1 MNYKPSSD
9 APEWLSD
16 KGVINEVLFC
26 KEFTEFY
33 PMKYI
38 DNKFI
43 TVDGETTLDKVSAQ
57 VGNMLIP
64 YVSTSLARKVKS
76 LTDALKLYCHTDKL
90 INCSDEIHLSNGILK
105 TNGRFIPEKRFC
117 VNRLNVHYKQNQ
129 TEATVFLNFLSDMLE
144 DEDII
149 TLQEYLGYCLIPSTR
164 GQSMLFIIGNGGEG
178 KSRIG
183 VVMKHIFGDSMIESK
198 LHRLEADRFARAN
211 LQNKLL
217 MIDDDMQ
224 LEALT
229 STGYIKNLI
238 TAETPVDIE
247 IKGQQSFQAELYAR
261 FLCFGNGSPKALY
274 DRTDGFSRRLIILT
288 TKPIPKDRII
298 DRYIADK
305 MIAEKDKIFSWMFA
319 GLQRLISNNYCFSIS
334 EKSKRNVADMMS
346 DNCNVIEFLQDD
358 YAVSF
363 GADYKTSCTDLYNAY
378 SGWCEQNALTVL
390 KRETV
395 ICWLKANQN
404 KYCIRYDY
412 NILNRNNKRVRG
424 FSGIYVKDIPRPIY
438 GV

>member
-1 MNYKPSSD
+1 MSYRPSSD

-16 KGVINEVLFC
+16 KGVINEVMFC
-26 KEFTEFY
+26 KEFTELY

-38 DNKFI
+38 NNKFI

-64 YVSTSLARKVKS
+64 HVSTSLARKVKS

-90 INCSDEIHLSNGILK
+90 ITCSDEIHLLNGVLK
-105 TNGRFIPEKRFC
+105 TSGRFIPEKRFC
-117 VNRLNVHYKQNQ
+117 INRLNVHYRQNQ
-129 TEATVFLNFLSDMLE
+129 TEPTIFLNFLRDMLE
-144 DEDII
+144 DEDIM

-183 VVMKHIFGDSMIESK
+183 VVMKHIFGGSMIESK
-198 LHRLEADRFARAN
+198 LHRIEADRFARAN

-247 IKGQQSFQAELYAR
+247 IKGQQSFQAELCAR

-288 TKPIPKDRII
+288 TKPIPKDRMV
-298 DRYIADK
+298 DRFIADK
-305 MIAEKDKIFSWMFA
+305 MVAEKDKIFSWMFA

-358 YAVSF
+358 SAVVF
-363 GADYKTSCTDLYNAY
+363 GGEYQTSCTDLYEAYCSWCNA
-378 SGWCEQNALTVL
+378 NALSIL
-390 KRETV
+390 KRETFV
-395 ICWLKANQN
+395 NWIKSNQG
-404 KYCIRYDY
+404 KYSIKYTC
-412 NILNRNNKRVRG
+412 NIPSNNGRRVRG
-424 FSGIYVKDIPRPIY
+424 FRGIYVKYIPNIIER
-438 GV
+438 V

>member
-1 MNYKPSSD
+1 MSYKPSLD
-9 APEWLSD
+9 TPEWLSD

-43 TVDGETTLDKVSAQ
+43 TVDGETSLDKVSAQ
-57 VGNMLIP
+57 VSNMLIP
-64 YVSTSLARKVKS
+64 HVSTSLARKVKS

-90 INCSDEIHLSNGILK
+90 ITCSDEIHLLNGILK
-105 TNGRFIPEKRFC
+105 TSGRFIPEKRFC
-117 VNRLNVHYKQNQ
+117 ANRLNVRYKQNQ
-129 TEATVFLNFLSDMLE
+129 TEPTVFLQFLRDMLD
-144 DEDII
+144 DEDIV

-164 GQSMLFIIGNGGEG
+164 GQAMLFIIGNGGEG

-288 TKPIPKDRII
+288 TKPIPMDRII

-319 GLQRLISNNYCFSIS
+319 GLQRLISNNYCFTIS
-334 EKSKRNVADMMS
+334 EKSKQNVADMMS
-346 DNCNVIEFLQDD
+346 DNCNAIEFLRDD
-358 YAVSF
+358 SVIVF
-363 GADYKTSCTDLYNAY
+363 GNEYQTSCTDIYEAYCSWCNA
-378 SGWCEQNALTVL
+378 NALSSL
-390 KRETV
+390 KRETFV
-395 ICWLKANQN
+395 NWLKSNQG
-404 KYCIRYDY
+404 KY
-412 NILNRNNKRVRG
+412 NIKYTCNIPSSNGRRVRG
-424 FSGIYVKDIPRPIY
+424 FRGIYVKYIPNIIER
-438 GV
+438 V

>member
-1 MNYKPSSD
+1 MSLEQD
-9 APEWLSD
+9 CGTPEWLSD
-16 KGVINEVLFC
+16 KGVINEVMFC
-26 KEFTEFY
+26 KEFTELY

-43 TVDGETTLDKVSAQ
+43 TVDGEITLDKVSAQ

-90 INCSDEIHLSNGILK
+90 ITCSDEIHIQNGILK
-105 TNGRFIPEKRFC
+105 TSGRFIPEKRFC
-117 VNRLNVHYKQNQ
+117 VNRLNVRYTQNQ
-129 TEATVFLNFLSDMLE
+129 TEPIVFLQFLRDMLE
-144 DEDII
+144 DEDIQ

-164 GQSMLFIIGNGGEG
+164 GQAMLFIIGNGGEG

-183 VVMKHIFGDSMIESK
+183 VVMKSIFADSMIESK
-198 LHRLEADRFARAN
+198 LHRLENDRFARAN

-229 STGYIKNLI
+229 STGYIKNLV

-247 IKGQQSFQAELYAR
+247 VKGQQSFQAKLYAR

-288 TKPIPKDRII
+288 TKPIPKDRVI
-298 DRYIADK
+298 DRYIAAK
-305 MIAEKDKIFSWMFA
+305 MIEEKDKIFSWIFA
-319 GLQRLISNNYCFSIS
+319 GLQRLISNNYCFTIS

-346 DNCNVIEFLQDD
+346 DNCNIIEFLKDEGEV
-358 YAVSF
+358 AF
-363 GADYKTSCTDLYNAY
+363 GTDCKTSSTDLYNVY
-378 SGWCEQNALTVL
+378 SGWCEGNALTAL
-390 KRETV
+390 KRETF
-395 ICWLKANQN
+395 IGWLKSNQN
-404 KYCIRYDY
+404 KYHIKYDY
-412 NILNRNNKRVRG
+412 NILSRDNKRVRG
-424 FSGIYVKDIPRPIY
+424 FRGISITHPLNEVYYV
-438 GV
+438 